1 MMAIRKRIWTAP
13 NGDEKTAWQV
23 DYRDQNGKRRSK
35 QFVRKKDADKWLVS
49 AAWEVSQG
57 VHTVDSE
64 SITVA
69 DATQIWVDKAIAEGR
84 ERSTVK
90 QYKELKRLHIDPLIG
105 AVKLSRLSMPQAE
118 QFRDDLVASRSRA
131 MAGKAVR
138 ALSMALTE
146 AQRRG
151 LVGQNVA
158 KGVKVIRKGRDKPRM
173 EIPTREQLR
182 AMLAAALPEESPLIM
197 TVILTGLR
205 SSEIRGLRWSDI
217 DFKADTLT
225 VAQRADQWGVIGPP
239 KSEAGYRTI
248 PIAPAL
254 STALKAWKL
263 RAGPSPLDLVFPNAT
278 GKAQWHQNLS
288 RRMFIPLQVRA
299 GVSKP
304 KIDTKGNP
312 VVDKDG
318 QPVLTGLYGLHSLRH
333 AAASGWIAQRI
344 DLKRLQ
350 VWIGHENIELTL
362 QTYGHLLQDA
372 GGDADLILKAG
383 ADLVA

>member
-1 MMAIRKRIWTAP
+1 MSVRKRNWTAP
-13 NGDEKTAWQV
+13 NGEQKTAWLV
-23 DYRDQNGKRRSK
+23 DYRDQSGRRRSK
-35 QFVRKKDADKWLVS
+35 QFDLKRDAVDYDGKAKQQVRD
-49 AAWEVSQG
+49 G
-57 VHTVDSE
+57 THTHDRD

-69 DATQIWVDKAIAEGR
+69 DATQIWVDKAIAEDR

-151 LVGQNVA
+151 LVAQNVA
-158 KGVKVIRKGRDKPRM
+158 KGVKVIRKGRDKPRI
-173 EIPTREQLR
+173 EIPTREQLK
-182 AMLAAALPEESPLIM
+182 AMIAAALPDELPLIM

-217 DFKADTLT
+217 DFKANTLT
-225 VAQRADQWGVIGPP
+225 VAQRADQWGVIGSP

-254 STALKAWKL
+254 VTTLKAWKL
-263 RAGPSPLDLVFPNAT
+263 RAGPSPIDLVFPSAS
-278 GKAQWHQNLS
+278 GKAQWHQNLA

-304 KIDTKGNP
+304 KIGTDGKP

-318 QPVLTGLYGLHSLRH
+318 HPVLTGLYGLHSLRH

-362 QTYGHLLQDA
+362 QTYGHLLQDVE
-372 GGDADLILKAG
+372 GDADLILKAG

>member
-1 MMAIRKRIWTAP
+1 MAIRKRNWIAP
-13 NGDEKTAWQV
+13 NGEEKTAWQV
-23 DYRDQNGKRRSK
+23 DYRDQSGKRRSK
-35 QFVRKKDADKWLVS
+35 QFARKKDAEKWNVG
-49 AAWEVSQG
+49 AAWQVSQG
-57 VHTVDSE
+57 THTVDSE

-69 DATQIWVDKAIAEGR
+69 DATQLWVDKAVAEDR

-90 QYKELKRLHIDPLIG
+90 QYRELKRLHIDPFIG
-105 AVKLSRLSMPQAE
+105 GVKLSRLSMPMAE

-138 ALSMALTE
+138 ALSMALSE

-151 LVGQNVA
+151 LVAQNVA
-158 KGVKVIRKGRDKPRM
+158 KGVKVIRKGRDKPRI
-173 EIPTREQLR
+173 EIPTREQLK
-182 AMLAAALPEESPLIM
+182 AMIKAALPDELPVIM

-217 DFKADTLT
+217 DFKANTLT
-225 VAQRADQWGVIGPP
+225 VSQRADQWGTIGPP

-254 STALKAWKL
+254 VTALKAWKL
-263 RAGPSPLDLVFPNAT
+263 RAGPSALDLVFPSASGT
-278 GKAQWHQNLS
+278 ARWHQNLS
-288 RRMFIPLQVRA
+288 RRLFIPLQVRA

-304 KIDTKGNP
+304 KIGSDGNP
-312 VVDKDG
+312 VLDKDG
-318 QPVLTGLYGLHSLRH
+318 EPVLTGLYGLHALRH

>member
-1 MMAIRKRIWTAP
+1 MSVRKRTWTTP
-13 NGDEKTAWQV
+13 TGEQKTSWQV
-23 DYRDQNGKRRSK
+23 DYRDQAGRRRSK
-35 QFVRKKDADKWLVS
+35 HFELKRAADEHYLNVMQQVR
-49 AAWEVSQG
+49 QG
-57 VHTVDSE
+57 IHTHDRD

-69 DATQIWVDKAIAEGR
+69 DATQLWVDKAIAEGR

-90 QYKELKRLHIDPLIG
+90 QYNELKRLHIDPFIG
-105 AVKLSRLSMPQAE
+105 GIKLSRLSMPLAE

-158 KGVKVIRKGRDKPRM
+158 KGVKVIRKGRDKPRI
-173 EIPTREQLR
+173 EIPTRAQLK
-182 AMLAAALPEESPLIM
+182 AMISAALPDELPLIM

-205 SSEIRGLRWSDI
+205 SSEIRGLRWADI
-217 DFKADTLT
+217 DFRANTLT
-225 VAQRADQWGVIGPP
+225 VSQRADQWGVIGPP

-254 STALKAWKL
+254 VTSLKAWKL
-263 RAGPSPLDLVFPNAT
+263 RAGPSPMDLVFPSAS

-288 RRMFIPLQVRA
+288 RRMFIPLQIRA
-299 GVSKP
+299 GVSTP
-304 KIDTKGNP
+304 KFDTKGQA
-312 VVDKDG
+312 VTDKDG
-318 QPVLTGLYGLHSLRH
+318 NQVLTGMYGFHSLRH